1 MKILWAAF
9 ISFFISNTPVFA
21 SSSKPACSLQLLC
34 DHLKIQSNPFPLER
48 QESDAAAFDRAQ
60 RLFAE
65 NQVSIRDLLTQKKD
79 SLSEDAFE
87 EMSQALSSVT
97 LGAFSNS
104 KLKKIFPSAC
114 DRPNAIFV
122 PSMNQI
128 FVCPD
133 VLNFPELTL
142 RQILAHEM
150 GHVIQKL
157 QDTMPCFK
165 GRSKSQINEL
175 FADWVASK
183 VIAKKIAQEKSAVAA
198 EKTAFE
204 SQLLFLNLACNQ
216 NSVPKRDWAKTH
228 PTLQNRIEQ
237 IFLSQPAFQQAF
249 RCSQPVAAPN
259 CG

>member
-1 MKILWAAF
+1 MKIIFVAILGLLTLN
-9 ISFFISNTPVFA
+9 SHVFA
-21 SSSKPACSLQLLC
+21 SSSRPACSLQLLC

-48 QESDAAAFDRAQ
+48 QESEEAAFDRAQ
-60 RLFAE
+60 RMFAE
-65 NQVSIRDLLTQKKD
+65 NKVSILELLAQKKE
-79 SLSEDAFE
+79 SIAVEDFSD
-87 EMSQALSSVT
+87 MSQALSAVT
-97 LGAFSNS
+97 LGTFANS
-104 KLKKIFPSAC
+104 KLKKIFPAAC

-150 GHVIQKL
+150 GHVVQKM
-157 QDTMPCFK
+157 QDTMTCFK
-165 GRSKSQINEL
+165 GRSKSQINEF

-183 VIAKKIAQEKSAVAA
+183 VIAKKIIQEKNPDAA

-216 NSVPKRDWAKTH
+216 NQAPKKDWAKTH

-249 RCSQPVAAPN
+249 RCSQPVTAPN